1 MMVLHQFLRYLARAE
16 WMPLAGITVF
26 SIVALSVIAPALL
39 TEYNL
44 FVMLRILSV
53 TGIFAMAQMVVI
65 AVGQMNLA
73 VGAIGG
79 LVAILFG
86 GMMEVYGVPVPL
98 AMLIGFTIGTFT
110 GWLNGAI
117 IAYSG
122 INGFVVTLAML
133 SVYTGL
139 NYGITESIPFYHMPQ
154 VLLDLYDGKIGPIP
168 NIVVIPIVAA
178 VLVSLFLFR
187 TRPGRYILATGGNP
201 GAAALSGISIR
212 GSFILAHTVSGALAG
227 FAGMVA
233 VARLGTAEPTIGV
246 DWLLPSFAAPVIG
259 GAILSG
265 GHVSVMGTMVAVV
278 LIVLLENGLL
288 LARTDPYYVQFFLGV
303 LILAAVVFNRWR
315 AVRQEKATATAAQEG
330 AS

>member
-1 MMVLHQFLRYLARAE
+1 MIRTPLVRDLIHAE
-16 WMPLAGITVF
+16 WMPLLGITVF
-26 SIVALSVIAPALL
+26 FIVALSLIAPAFL

-53 TGIFAMAQMVVI
+53 TGIFAMSQMIVI

-86 GMMEVYGVPVPL
+86 GMMEVYGIPVPL
-98 AMLIGFTIGTFT
+98 AALAGMAVGIAT

-133 SVYTGL
+133 SIYTGL

-154 VLLDLYDGKIGPIP
+154 ALLDWYDGKVGPIP
-168 NIVVIPIVAA
+168 NIVAIPIVSAIM
-178 VLVSLFLFR
+178 VSLFFSR

-201 GAAALSGISIR
+201 AAAALSGISIQ
-212 GSFILAHTVSGALAG
+212 GSVILAHTVSGALAA

-265 GHVSVMGTMVAVV
+265 GHVSVMGTMIAVV

-288 LARTDPYYVQFFLGV
+288 LARTDPYYVQFFLGM

-315 AVRQEKATATAAQEG
+315 TVKAEKAPTPVAQE
-330 AS
+330 AAP

>member
-1 MMVLHQFLRYLARAE
+1 MMARSPFLRDLVRAE
-16 WMPLAGITVF
+16 WMPLAGITVV
-26 SIVALSVIAPALL
+26 SIIALSTIAPAFL

-53 TGIFAMAQMVVI
+53 TSIFAMAQMVVI
-65 AVGQMNLA
+65 AVGQMNLS

-154 VLLDLYDGKIGPIP
+154 VLSGPGTTARSARSP
-168 NIVVIPIVAA
+168 TSWSFRSFAA
-178 VLVSLFLFR
+178 VLVGLFLFR
-187 TRPGRYILATGGNP
+187 TRPGTLHPGDRRQSRGGGAVGHFDPRQLHPGPYGVGRPGRLRRHGRGGPSGHGGTDPSASTGCC
-201 GAAALSGISIR
+201 R
-212 GSFILAHTVSGALAG
+212 
-227 FAGMVA
+227 
-233 VARLGTAEPTIGV
+233 
-246 DWLLPSFAAPVIG
+246 PSRRRSSAAPSCR
-259 GAILSG
+259 A
-265 GHVSVMGTMVAVV
+265 GTSRSW
-278 LIVLLENGLL
+278 G
-288 LARTDPYYVQFFLGV
+288 P
-303 LILAAVVFNRWR
+303 W
-315 AVRQEKATATAAQEG
+315 
-330 AS
+330 SPWC